1 MPARVGPGFEHE
13 ELFRAYCLSH
23 GVLSAEGTYQS
34 CMNVIA
40 AHLHRRLGPEML
52 RSEGDV
58 QTMTSL
64 ISETRFNSN
73 HRSNFKS
80 VMRKYVEMVRSNFDG
95 QFDKYAAP
103 AIDVDINDL
112 PPRIR
117 LEISRIVRDTS
128 IARELK
134 RAYDGQCQICGK
146 RLELAPGEFYVE
158 AHHLRPLGQPHNG
171 PDVKENIV
179 CACPN
184 CHVLLD
190 YGALPIGLNTLQ
202 LKLHKVERV
211 FIDYHNDRCR

>member
-1 MPARVGPGFEHE
+1 
-13 ELFRAYCLSH
+13 
-23 GVLSAEGTYQS
+23 
-34 CMNVIA
+34 
-40 AHLHRRLGPEML
+40 
-52 RSEGDV
+52 
-58 QTMTSL
+58 
-64 ISETRFNSN
+64 
-73 HRSNFKS
+73 
-80 VMRKYVEMVRSNFDG
+80 MVRSNFDG